1 MVKTKT
7 SIFCQRMK
15 VDVQHLMNLLH
26 LLESWNQ
33 SEDDFDELMLE
44 AGQDIIERID
54 CTLKDCMSLSTSEW
68 SALYNAQKALI
79 KAKSMA
85 NPEAKPEALNEDFAP
100 AGDDTDMPEDFAITG
115 CKDGEQN
122 G

>member
-7 SIFCQRMK
+7 SIFCQRMNA
-15 VDVQHLMNLLH
+15 DIQHLMNLLR
-26 LLESWNQ
+26 LLEGWNQ

-79 KAKSMA
+79 KAKSIA
-85 NPEAKPEALNEDFAP
+85 NPEASAEDFPP
-100 AGDDTDMPEDFAITG
+100 AGDDTDMPEDFAVTG
-115 CKDGEQN
+115 CKDGEQH

>member
-7 SIFCQRMK
+7 AIFCQRMNA
-15 VDVQHLMNLLH
+15 DIQHLMNLLR
-26 LLESWNQ
+26 LLEGWNQ

-79 KAKSMA
+79 AAKPMT
-85 NPEAKPEALNEDFAP
+85 NPEAKPEANAEDFAP
-100 AGDDTDMPEDFAITG
+100 AGDDTDMPEDFAFTG
-115 CKDGEQN
+115 CKDGE
-122 G
+122 

>member
-1 MVKTKT
+1 MNAD
-7 SIFCQRMK
+7 I
-15 VDVQHLMNLLH
+15 QHLMNLLR
-26 LLESWNQ
+26 LLEGWNQ

-79 KAKSMA
+79 KAKSIA
-85 NPEAKPEALNEDFAP
+85 NPEASAEDFPP
-100 AGDDTDMPEDFAITG
+100 AGDDTDMPEDFAVTG
-115 CKDGEQN
+115 CKDGEQH

>member
-7 SIFCQRMK
+7 AIFCQRMK
-15 VDVQHLMNLLH
+15 ADIQHLMNLLR
-26 LLESWNQ
+26 LLEGWNQ

-44 AGQDIIERID
+44 AGQDVIERID

-79 KAKSMA
+79 ATKPKT
-85 NPEAKPEALNEDFAP
+85 NPEANAEDFAP
-100 AGDDTDMPEDFAITG
+100 AGDDTDMPEDFAVTG
-115 CKDGEQN
+115 CKDGE
-122 G
+122 

>member
-15 VDVQHLMNLLH
+15 VDVQHLMNLMH

-44 AGQDIIERID
+44 AGQDVIERID

-85 NPEAKPEALNEDFAP
+85 KPEAKPEALSEDFAP
-100 AGDDTDMPEDFAITG
+100 AGDDTDMPEDFAVTG
-115 CKDGEQN
+115 CKDGE
-122 G
+122 

>member
-15 VDVQHLMNLLH
+15 VDVQHLMNLMR
-26 LLESWNQ
+26 LLEVWNQ

-44 AGQDIIERID
+44 AGQDVIERID

-79 KAKSMA
+79 
-85 NPEAKPEALNEDFAP
+85 EAKREALTEANAEDFAP
-100 AGDDTDMPEDFAITG
+100 AGDDTDMLEDFAVTG
-115 CKDGEQN
+115 CKDGE
-122 G
+122 

>member
-15 VDVQHLMNLLH
+15 VDVQHLMNLMR
-26 LLESWNQ
+26 LLEVWNQ

-44 AGQDIIERID
+44 AGQDVIERIN

-79 KAKSMA
+79 
-85 NPEAKPEALNEDFAP
+85 EAKREALAEANAEDFAP
-100 AGDDTDMPEDFAITG
+100 AGDDTDMLEDFAVTG
-115 CKDGEQN
+115 CKDGE
-122 G
+122 

>member
-7 SIFCQRMK
+7 SIFCQRMN
-15 VDVQHLMNLLH
+15 VDVQHLMDLMH

-44 AGQDIIERID
+44 AGQDLIERID
-54 CTLKDCMSLSTSEW
+54 NTLKDCMSLSTSEW

-79 KAKSMA
+79 
-85 NPEAKPEALNEDFAP
+85 EAKREALAEANAEDFPP
-100 AGDDTDMPEDFAITG
+100 AADDTDMPEDFAVTG
-115 CKDGEQN
+115 CKDGE
-122 G
+122 

>member
-1 MVKTKT
+1 
-7 SIFCQRMK
+7 MK

-85 NPEAKPEALNEDFAP
+85 NPEANPEALSENFAP
-100 AGDDTDMPEDFAITG
+100 AGDNTDMPEDFAVTG
-115 CKDGEQN
+115 FKDGE
-122 G
+122 

>member
-7 SIFCQRMK
+7 AIFCQRIK

-26 LLESWNQ
+26 LLEVWNQ
-33 SEDDFDELMLE
+33 DEDNFDELMLE
-44 AGQDIIERID
+44 AGQDVIERID
-54 CTLKDCMSLSTSEW
+54 NTLKDCMSLSTSEW

-100 AGDDTDMPEDFAITG
+100 VGDDTDMPKDFAITG
-115 CKDGEQN
+115 CKDGE
-122 G
+122 

>member
-7 SIFCQRMK
+7 SVFCQRMK

-44 AGQDIIERID
+44 AGQDIIERVD
-54 CTLKDCMSLSTSEW
+54 STLRDMQSLSSRQW
-68 SALYNAQKALI
+68 SALYDAQKALTET
-79 KAKSMA
+79 KSMA
-85 NPEAKPEALNEDFAP
+85 NPESKPEALNEVAAP

-115 CKDGEQN
+115 CKDGE
-122 G
+122 

>member
-44 AGQDIIERID
+44 AGQDVIERID

-79 KAKSMA
+79 EAKREA
-85 NPEAKPEALNEDFAP
+85 LTEAKPEANAEGFPP
-100 AGDDTDMPEDFAITG
+100 AADDTDMPEDFAVTG
-115 CKDGEQN
+115 CKDGEQH

>member
-85 NPEAKPEALNEDFAP
+85 NPEAKPDALNEDFAP

-115 CKDGEQN
+115 CKDGE
-122 G
+122 